1 MNERDALDGF
11 AALSQP
17 TRLGILRLLVPK
29 GAVGC
34 AAGEIAAALDV
45 SASNISFHLKEM
57 ERARL
62 VIQRRE
68 ARSIIYTA
76 NYVTL
81 RDLIGFLMH
90 DCCGGRPEI
99 CTPLPTRAACTPR
112 QTRPRSHAS
121 SRS

>member
-1 MNERDALDGF
+1 MNEHDALDGF

-29 GAVGC
+29 GAAGC

-62 VIQRRE
+62 VAQRRE
-68 ARSIIYTA
+68 ARSIIYA
-76 NYVTL
+76 VNYATL

-99 CTPLPTRAACTPR
+99 CAPLTTRAACAPR
-112 QTRPRSHAS
+112 RNRQRSHVA